1 MDANTEDSMDKGRP
15 PRDEDRESSS
25 SSSSMAHTQEGA
37 GDAETEGGVD
47 SVTETLALAKLDEA
61 AANQKD
67 QVVVTEAADTLQVGG
82 EECAGGPSSSFEA
95 SLHGICVS

>member
-1 MDANTEDSMDKGRP
+1 MDATTEDSRDP
-15 PRDEDRESSS
+15 PRDEDEE
-25 SSSSMAHTQEGA
+25 SSSSMAHTQ
-37 GDAETEGGVD
+37 EGGVD
-47 SVTETLALAKLDEA
+47 SVTETLALAKLDEE

-95 SLHGICVS
+95 ILHGICVS